1 MTMTD
6 PEAVGTVLIALATI
20 VSAFVLVAKPLL
32 RLNSVITEL
41 EATLRH
47 MEGVMAERGARL
59 SELEAK
65 EERIEDRVTDHEY
78 RIKSLEGRRRPSR
91 NRLSFSRG
99 DEDGSRRATDAED
112 VSEPLRAS
120 SSIAGPSSS
129 VLRAAIIQKRPGPR
143 FRRNSCQRSVAYGR
157 GRPGRSGAPLILA
170 GCPIARAPYQDA
182 VNRMTTNYN
191 RFK

>member
-1 MTMTD
+1 MTD

-65 EERIEDRVTDHEY
+65 AERIEDRVTDHEY
-78 RIKSLEGRRRPSR
+78 RIKTLEGHRRPSR
-91 NRLSFSRG
+91 NRLSFSRD
-99 DEDGSRRATDAED
+99 DEDGPQGATDAPD
-112 VSEPLRAS
+112 VFRCLRAS
-120 SSIAGPSSS
+120 SSIVEPLPSI
-129 VLRAAIIQKRPGPR
+129 LRYAA
-143 FRRNSCQRSVAYGR
+143 
-157 GRPGRSGAPLILA
+157 
-170 GCPIARAPYQDA
+170 
-182 VNRMTTNYN
+182 
-191 RFK
+191 

>member
-1 MTMTD
+1 MTD

-78 RIKSLEGRRRPSR
+78 RIKSLEDRRRSSWKPLISLR
-91 NRLSFSRG
+91 KTAYLSPERRGRLQ
-99 DEDGSRRATDAED
+99 EA
-112 VSEPLRAS
+112 V
-120 SSIAGPSSS
+120 
-129 VLRAAIIQKRPGPR
+129 
-143 FRRNSCQRSVAYGR
+143 
-157 GRPGRSGAPLILA
+157 GRPGRIRMPPSLLADCRAVLVGSEGGNNSEASRPEVQAQLMSKIRSIRAGPAWTVRGPAHPRQDPHRSRPLSG
-170 GCPIARAPYQDA
+170 C
-182 VNRMTTNYN
+182 V
-191 RFK
+191 